1 MKRTYRAGGLS
12 GKSASFGRRRRRL
25 DERREQA
32 AARPSLE
39 EMIDLGPVQLPL
51 GPEALEAM
59 LTDELHSFAIDLGLL
74 LAGRFLEAEVTRLC
88 GERYQRQPNR
98 QHTRY
103 GHQPGFVTLAG
114 QKASISRPRVRRT
127 KGGGEI
133 ELPLY
138 GAMQSEGAMPEAAL
152 KRLVRGV
159 STRNYEEVVDLARE
173 GFGVKKSS
181 VSRAFVKASA
191 TAVEELSS
199 RRLDQRRFLAIFLD
213 GVEYAGETMLVA
225 LGITEMGEKKIL
237 GLRQGASENAAV
249 CTALLEELRER
260 GLDTSQPILAVI
272 DGAKALAAAV
282 KRVWGEKARLQRCQ
296 IHKRR
301 NIEAHLPE
309 KHHDELRRLLDA
321 AWHETDYERAK
332 KQLLTTVRWLERLS
346 PDAASSLREGM
357 EETLT
362 VVKLG
367 LPELLRKTLATT
379 NPIESALS
387 ITRAVTGRVT
397 RWREGNMRLR
407 WCAAGLLRAEEKFRR
422 IKGFRHL
429 SELARAL
436 QCEID
441 PPTLESN
448 RKSA

>member
-1 MKRTYRAGGLS
+1 MKRTYRAGASS
-12 GKSASFGRRRRRL
+12 GKSAGLKRRRRRL
-25 DERREQA
+25 DMRRERA
-32 AARPSLE
+32 AVKQSVE
-39 EMIDLGPVQLPL
+39 EVVGLGPVQLPL
-51 GPEALEAM
+51 GPEALPAM
-59 LTDELHSFAIDLGLL
+59 LSDELHSFAIGLL
-74 LAGRFLEAEVTRLC
+74 IANRFLEAEVTRLC
-88 GERYQRQPNR
+88 GQRYERQPQR

-103 GHQPGFVTLAG
+103 GHQPGFVTVAG
-114 QKASISRPRVRRT
+114 QKATIRRPRVRQA
-127 KGGGEI
+127 GGGREV

-138 GAMQSEGAMPEAAL
+138 QTMQSEGAMSEAAL

-159 STRNYEEVVDLARE
+159 STRNYEEVVDLARDS
-173 GFGVKKSS
+173 FGVKKSS
-181 VSRAFVKASA
+181 VSRAFVKA
-191 TAVEELSS
+191 TAAAIQELSS
-199 RRLDQRRFLAIFLD
+199 RRLDQRFLAIFLD

-225 LGITEMGEKKIL
+225 LGITEIGEKKVL

-260 GLDTSQPILAVI
+260 GLDTAQPILAVI
-272 DGAKALAAAV
+272 DGSKALAAAV
-282 KRVWGEKARLQRCQ
+282 KRVWGEKAVVQRCQ

-309 KHHDELRRLLDA
+309 KHHDELRRLWNV
-321 AWHETDYERAK
+321 AWHETDEERAK

-367 LPELLRKTLATT
+367 LPEALRKTLATT

-387 ITRAVTGRVT
+387 ITRTVTGRVT
-397 RWREGNMRLR
+397 RWRDGDMRLR
-407 WCAAGLLRAEEKFRR
+407 WCTAGLLRAEEKFRR

-429 SELARAL
+429 SELARVL
-436 QCEID
+436 QHQVD
-441 PPTLESN
+441 GPTLESH

>member
-213 GVEYAGETMLVA
+213 GVEYAGETMLLA

>member
-1 MKRTYRAGGLS
+1 MKRTYRAGASS
-12 GKSASFGRRRRRL
+12 GKSAGLKRRRRRL
-25 DERREQA
+25 DMRRERA
-32 AARPSLE
+32 AVKQSVE
-39 EMIDLGPVQLPL
+39 EVVGLGPVQLPL
-51 GPEALEAM
+51 GPEALPAM
-59 LTDELHSFAIDLGLL
+59 LSDELHSFAIDLGLL
-74 LAGRFLEAEVTRLC
+74 MANRFLEAEVTRLC
-88 GERYQRQPNR
+88 GQRYERQPQR

-103 GHQPGFVTLAG
+103 GHQPGFVTVAG
-114 QKASISRPRVRRT
+114 QKATIRRPRVRQA
-127 KGGGEI
+127 GGGREV

-138 GAMQSEGAMPEAAL
+138 QTMQSEGAMSEAAL

-159 STRNYEEVVDLARE
+159 STRNYEEVVDLARDS
-173 GFGVKKSS
+173 FGVKKSS
-181 VSRAFVKASA
+181 VSRAFVKA
-191 TAVEELSS
+191 TAAAIQELSS
-199 RRLDQRRFLAIFLD
+199 RRLDQRFLAIFLD

-225 LGITEMGEKKIL
+225 LGITEIGEKKVL

-260 GLDTSQPILAVI
+260 GLDTAQPILAVI
-272 DGAKALAAAV
+272 DGSKALAAAV
-282 KRVWGEKARLQRCQ
+282 KRVWGEKAVVQRCQ

-309 KHHDELRRLLDA
+309 KHHDELRRLWNV
-321 AWHETDYERAK
+321 AWHETDEERAK

-367 LPELLRKTLATT
+367 LPEALRKTLATT

-387 ITRAVTGRVT
+387 ITRTVTGRVT
-397 RWREGNMRLR
+397 RWRDGDMRLR
-407 WCAAGLLRAEEKFRR
+407 WCTAGLLRAEEKFRR

-429 SELARAL
+429 SELARVL
-436 QCEID
+436 QHQVD
-441 PPTLESN
+441 GPTLESH

>member
-1 MKRTYRAGGLS
+1 MKRTYRADRLS
-12 GKSASFGRRRRRL
+12 GKSASFRQRRRRL
-25 DERREQA
+25 KERRARA
-32 AARPSLE
+32 AAKQSLE

-51 GPEALEAM
+51 GPEALQAM
-59 LTDELHSFAIDLGLL
+59 LSDELHSFAIDLGLL
-74 LAGRFLEAEVTRLC
+74 LAGRFLETEVTRLC
-88 GERYQRQPNR
+88 GERYQRQPDR
-98 QHTRY
+98 QYTRY
-103 GHQPGFVTLAG
+103 GHQPGYVTLAG
-114 QKASISRPRVRRT
+114 QKATVQRPRVRRT
-127 KGGGEI
+127 KVGGEV

-138 GAMQSEGAMPEAAL
+138 RALQSEGAMPEAAL

-191 TAVEELSS
+191 TAVEELSA
-199 RRLDQRRFLAIFLD
+199 RRLDQQRFLALFLD

-225 LGITEMGEKKIL
+225 LGITETGEKKIL

-272 DGAKALAAAV
+272 DGSKALAAAV
-282 KRVWGEKARLQRCQ
+282 QRVWGEKARIQRCQ

-309 KHHDELRRLLDA
+309 KHHDELRRLLHA

-362 VVKLG
+362 VVRLG
-367 LPELLRKTLATT
+367 LPEALRKTLATT

-387 ITRAVTGRVT
+387 VTRTVTSRVT
-397 RWREGNMRLR
+397 RWRDGDMRLR
-407 WCAAGLLRAEEKFRR
+407 WCTAGLLRAEEKFRR

-436 QCEID
+436 DREID

>member
-1 MKRTYRAGGLS
+1 MKRTYRAGRSS
-12 GKSASFGRRRRRL
+12 GKSAGLSRRRRRL

-32 AARPSLE
+32 AARPWE
-39 EMIDLGPVQLPL
+39 EAIELGEVQLPL
-51 GPEALEAM
+51 GPEALRAM
-59 LTDELHSFAIDLGLL
+59 LEGDLHRFAIDLGLL
-74 LAGRFLEAEVTRLC
+74 VAGRFLESEVTRLC
-88 GERYQRQPNR
+88 GERYQRNPGR

-114 QKASISRPRVRRT
+114 QKASLSRPRVRQA
-127 KGGGEI
+127 GGGPEV
-133 ELPLY
+133 ELSLY
-138 GAMQSEGAMPEAAL
+138 QALQSDDAMPEAAL
-152 KRLVRGV
+152 KRMVRGV
-159 STRNYEEVVDLARE
+159 STRNYEEVVEVARE

-181 VSRAFVKASA
+181 VSRAFVKA
-191 TAVEELSS
+191 TAASLQELSS
-199 RRLDQRRFLAIFLD
+199 RKLNQERFLAIFLD

-225 LGITEMGEKKIL
+225 LGLSETGEKKIL

-272 DGAKALAAAV
+272 DGSKALAAAV
-282 KRVWGEKARLQRCQ
+282 KRVWGEKARIQRCQ

-301 NIEAHLPE
+301 NVEAHLPD
-309 KHHDELRRLLDA
+309 KHHDELRRLLHA
-321 AWHETDYERAK
+321 AWHETDYDRAK

-346 PDAASSLREGM
+346 PDAANSLREGM

-362 VVKLG
+362 VVRLG
-367 LPELLRKTLATT
+367 LPELLRRTLATT

-387 ITRAVTGRVT
+387 VTRTVTARVT
-397 RWREGNMRLR
+397 RWRDGDMRRR
-407 WCAAGLLRAEEKFRR
+407 WCTAGLLRAEQKFRR

-429 SELARAL
+429 PELARAL
-436 QCEID
+436 QREIN
-441 PPTLESN
+441 PPLLETH

>member
-1 MKRTYRAGGLS
+1 MKRTYRVGQSS
-12 GKSASFGRRRRRL
+12 GKSSSLKQRRRRM
-25 DERREQA
+25 DERRERA
-32 AARPSLE
+32 AARQSLE
-39 EMIDLGPVQLPL
+39 EVIDLGPVQLPL
-51 GPEALEAM
+51 GPEALQAM
-59 LTDELHSFAIDLGLL
+59 LSEELHSFAIDLGLL
-74 LAGRFLEAEVTRLC
+74 VAGRFLEAEVTRLC
-88 GERYQRQPNR
+88 GERYQRQPDR

-114 QKASISRPRVRRT
+114 QKAKLPRPRVRQA
-127 KGGGEI
+127 GGGPEV

-138 GAMQSEGAMPEAAL
+138 QALQSPEAMPEAAL

-159 STRNYEEVVDLARE
+159 STRNYEEVVDLARDA
-173 GFGVKKSS
+173 FGVKKSS
-181 VSRAFVKASA
+181 VSRAFVKA
-191 TAVEELSS
+191 TAAAIHELSS
-199 RRLDQRRFLAIFLD
+199 RKLDQERFLAIFLD

-225 LGITEMGEKKIL
+225 LGLTETGEKKVL

-272 DGAKALAAAV
+272 DGSKALAAAV
-282 KRVWGEKARLQRCQ
+282 KRVWGQKAVVQRCQ

-301 NIEAHLPE
+301 NIEAHLPQ
-309 KHHDELRRLLDA
+309 KHHDELRRLLNA

-332 KQLLTTVRWLERLS
+332 KQLLTTVRWLERLN
-346 PDAASSLREGM
+346 PAAANSLREGL

-362 VVKLG
+362 VVKLQ
-367 LPELLRKTLATT
+367 LPELLRQTLATT

-387 ITRAVTGRVT
+387 VTRTVTARVT
-397 RWREGNMRLR
+397 RWRDGDMRLR
-407 WCAAGLLRAEEKFRR
+407 WCTAGLMRAEQKFRR

-429 SELARAL
+429 TELARAL
-436 QCEID
+436 QREVQR
-441 PPTLESN
+441 PSLESN

>member
-1 MKRTYRAGGLS
+1 MKRTYRAGRLA
-12 GKSASFGRRRRRL
+12 GKSAGLARRRRHL
-25 DERREQA
+25 DERRERA
-32 AARPSLE
+32 AARPWE
-39 EMIDLGPVQLPL
+39 EVIEVGPVQLPL
-51 GPEALEAM
+51 GPEALRAM
-59 LTDELHSFAIDLGLL
+59 LEEDVQRFAIDLGLL
-74 LAGRFLEAEVTRLC
+74 MAGRFLEAEVTRLC
-88 GERYQRQPNR
+88 GERYARQADR
-98 QHTRY
+98 RHTRY

-114 QKASISRPRVRRT
+114 QKASLRRPRVRQA
-127 KGGGEI
+127 GGGPEV
-133 ELPLY
+133 ELSLY
-138 GAMQSEGAMPEAAL
+138 RALQSPEVMPEAAL
-152 KRLVRGV
+152 KRMVRGV
-159 STRNYEEVVDLARE
+159 STRNYEEVVEVARE

-181 VSRAFVKASA
+181 VSRAFVKA
-191 TAVEELSS
+191 TAAAIDELSS
-199 RRLDQRRFLAIFLD
+199 RKLNQERFLAIFLD

-225 LGITEMGEKKIL
+225 LGLTETGEKKIL

-272 DGAKALAAAV
+272 DGSKALAASV
-282 KRVWGEKARLQRCQ
+282 KRVWGEKARIQRCQ

-301 NIEAHLPE
+301 NVEAHLPD
-309 KHHDELRRLLDA
+309 KHHDELRRQLHA

-332 KQLLTTVRWLERLS
+332 KQLLTTVRWLQRLS
-346 PDAASSLREGM
+346 PDAASSLREGL

-387 ITRAVTGRVT
+387 VTRTVTARVT
-397 RWREGNMRLR
+397 RWRDGDMRHR
-407 WCAAGLLRAEEKFRR
+407 WCTAGLLRAEQKFRR

-429 SELARAL
+429 PELAHAL
-436 QCEID
+436 QRDFD
-441 PPTLESN
+441 PPLLESH

>member
-1 MKRTYRAGGLS
+1 MKRTYRAGASS
-12 GKSASFGRRRRRL
+12 GKSAGLKRRRRRL
-25 DERREQA
+25 DMRRERA
-32 AARPSLE
+32 AVRQPLE
-39 EMIDLGPVQLPL
+39 EVIGLGPVQLPL
-51 GPEALEAM
+51 GPEALQAM
-59 LTDELHSFAIDLGLL
+59 LSNELHSFAVDLGLL
-74 LAGRFLEAEVTRLC
+74 MANRFLEAEVTRLC
-88 GERYQRQPNR
+88 GQRYERQPQR

-103 GHQPGFVTLAG
+103 GHQPGFVIVAG
-114 QKASISRPRVRRT
+114 QKATIRRPRVRQA
-127 KGGGEI
+127 GGGSEVD
-133 ELPLY
+133 LPLY
-138 GAMQSEGAMPEAAL
+138 QTMQSEGAMPEAAL

-159 STRNYEEVVDLARE
+159 STRNYEEVVDLARDA
-173 GFGVKKSS
+173 FGVKKSS
-181 VSRAFVKASA
+181 VSRAFVKA
-191 TAVEELSS
+191 TAAAIHELSS
-199 RRLDQRRFLAIFLD
+199 RRLDQRFLAIFLD

-225 LGITEMGEKKIL
+225 LGITETGEKKVL

-260 GLDTSQPILAVI
+260 GLDTAQPILAVI
-272 DGAKALAAAV
+272 DGSKALAAAV
-282 KRVWGEKARLQRCQ
+282 KRVWGEKAVVQRCQ

-309 KHHDELRRLLDA
+309 KHHDELRRLLNA

-367 LPELLRKTLATT
+367 LPEALRKTLATT

-387 ITRAVTGRVT
+387 VTRTVTGRVT
-397 RWREGNMRLR
+397 RWRDGDMRLR
-407 WCAAGLLRAEEKFRR
+407 WCTAGLLRAEEKFRR

-429 SELARAL
+429 SELARVL
-436 QCEID
+436 QRQVD
-441 PPTLESN
+441 GPTLESN

>member
-1 MKRTYRAGGLS
+1 MKRTYRAGASS
-12 GKSASFGRRRRRL
+12 GKSAGLKRRRRRL
-25 DERREQA
+25 DMRRERA
-32 AARPSLE
+32 AVKQSVE
-39 EMIDLGPVQLPL
+39 EVVGLGPVQLPL
-51 GPEALEAM
+51 GPEALQAM
-59 LTDELHSFAIDLGLL
+59 LSDELHSFAIDLGLL
-74 LAGRFLEAEVTRLC
+74 MANRFLEAEVTRLC
-88 GERYQRQPNR
+88 GQRYERQPQR

-103 GHQPGFVTLAG
+103 GHQPGFVTVAG
-114 QKASISRPRVRRT
+114 QKATIRRPRVRQA
-127 KGGGEI
+127 GGGREV

-138 GAMQSEGAMPEAAL
+138 QTMQSEGAMSEAAL

-159 STRNYEEVVDLARE
+159 STRNYEEVVDLARDS
-173 GFGVKKSS
+173 FGVKKSS
-181 VSRAFVKASA
+181 VSRAFVKA
-191 TAVEELSS
+191 TAAAIQELSS
-199 RRLDQRRFLAIFLD
+199 RRLDQRFLAIFLD

-225 LGITEMGEKKIL
+225 LGITETGEKKVL

-260 GLDTSQPILAVI
+260 GLDTAQPILAVI
-272 DGAKALAAAV
+272 DGSKALAAAV
-282 KRVWGEKARLQRCQ
+282 KRVWGEKAVVQRCQ

-309 KHHDELRRLLDA
+309 KHHDELRRLLNV
-321 AWHETDYERAK
+321 AWHETDEERAK

-367 LPELLRKTLATT
+367 LPEALRKTLATT

-387 ITRAVTGRVT
+387 ITRTVTGRVT
-397 RWREGNMRLR
+397 RWRDGDMRLR
-407 WCAAGLLRAEEKFRR
+407 WCTAGLLRAEEKFRR

-429 SELARAL
+429 SELARVL
-436 QCEID
+436 QHQVD
-441 PPTLESN
+441 GPTLESH